1 MTKYMN
7 NIIKQTIAFV
17 GSALVLSACT
27 KQKYTMGPLADKS
40 ALNFTIKPSA
50 TNPNNIVLTS
60 MTPHLTPFWITPYGQ
75 SLRVQDTINVPFP
88 GEYKF
93 VYGVESAGGLVQADT
108 TTITISTLD
117 SVAVSTTEWTN
128 LTGGYGKSKT
138 WVLDITPTGTSKL
151 FNGPIYF
158 GGTGWEWDA
167 GWASWICP
175 TGDPSTYGSMTF
187 DLIGNANFSSNNK
200 MLPALGQAS
209 GHFML
214 YTATDQLA
222 TFGAQL
228 LHDPNQGTLVVNWY
242 AKMAIKSLTADGLE
256 VIALTSSS
264 SWTIYN
270 YVSLDYYNTH

>member
-1 MTKYMN
+1 MK
-7 NIIKQTIAFV
+7 NISKTTFAFI
-17 GSALVLSACT
+17 GCALLLSACS
-27 KQKYTMGPLADKS
+27 KQQFKLGALADKS
-40 ALNFTIKPSA
+40 ALSFTIAPSS

-60 MTPHLTPFWITPYGQ
+60 TTPGLTPVWVTPYGQ
-75 SLRVQDTINVPFP
+75 SLRVKDTINIPFP
-88 GEYKF
+88 GQYKF

-108 TTITISTLD
+108 TTITINTLD
-117 SVAVSTTEWTN
+117 AVAVSTPDWIN

-175 TGDPSTYGSMTF
+175 LGDYGSMTF
-187 DLIGNANFSSNNK
+187 DLIGDANFSSDNK
-200 MLPALGQAS
+200 MLPALGYAKGKFMFYSAS
-209 GHFML
+209 NE
-214 YTATDQLA
+214 LA

-228 LHDPNQGTLVVNWY
+228 IHDPTQGPGIANWY

-256 VIALTSSS
+256 VIALNNANA
-264 SWTIYN
+264 WCIYN
-270 YVSLDYYNTH
+270 YVSQDYYNTH

>member
-1 MTKYMN
+1 MLKT
-7 NIIKQTIAFV
+7 TFAFF
-17 GSALVLSACT
+17 GFALLLSSCS
-27 KQKYTMGPLADKS
+27 KQKFEMGALADKS
-40 ALNFTIKPSA
+40 SLSFTIVPSSA
-50 TNPNNIVLTS
+50 NPNNIILTS
-60 MTPHLTPFWITPYGQ
+60 TTPGLTPLWVTPYGQ
-75 SLRVQDTINVPFP
+75 SLRVKDTINIPFP

-117 SVAVSTTEWTN
+117 AVAVSTPDWIN
-128 LTGGYGKSKT
+128 LTGGFGKSKT

-175 TGDPSTYGSMTF
+175 LGDYGSMTF
-187 DLIGNANFSSNNK
+187 DLIGDAHFSSNNK
-200 MLPALGQAS
+200 MVPALGSAS
-209 GHFML
+209 GKFMF
-214 YTATDQLA
+214 YSASNELA

-228 LHDPNQGTLVVNWY
+228 LHDPTQGPNVLNWG

-256 VIALTSSS
+256 IIALTGPGA
-264 SWTIYN
+264 WCIYN

>member
-1 MTKYMN
+1 MM
-7 NIIKQTIAFV
+7 
-17 GSALVLSACT
+17 GCALLFSACM
-27 KQKYTMGPLADKS
+27 KQKYELGPLAAKS
-40 ALNFTIKPSA
+40 SLSFTIAPSSA
-50 TNPNNIVLTS
+50 NPNDIVLKS
-60 MTPHLTPFWITPYGQ
+60 LTPHLTPVWVTPFGQ
-75 SLRVQDTINVPFP
+75 SERVLDTVNIPFP
-88 GEYKF
+88 GTYKF
-93 VYGVESAGGLVQADT
+93 VYGVESAGGFVQADT
-108 TTITISTLD
+108 TTVTINTLD
-117 SVAVSTTEWTN
+117 STAVSTPEWTN

-175 TGDPSTYGSMTF
+175 LGDYGSMTF

-200 MLPALGQAS
+200 MLPSLGQAT

-214 YTATDQLA
+214 YTSTNQLA
-222 TFGAQL
+222 TIGAQL
-228 LHDPNQGTLVVNWY
+228 IHDPNQGPNIANWY

-256 VIALTSSS
+256 VIALKDAND
-264 SWTIYN
+264 WCIYN